1 MSRVGALVQL
11 SADIVK
17 ETLERPTVF
26 KDETP
31 LSLEFIPRKLPHRDE
46 QMRFLTQLFR
56 FTLDSPFSTSQRV
69 LITGDVGTGKTVLAQ
84 RFGTDLVKAARSRK
98 VNLQYVHVN
107 CREAKGSLFMI
118 IKRVLTQFEPE
129 FPKRGFAPEEL
140 LHTLMDMLDDKNVHL
155 ILALDELEH
164 LIRIEESTPIYN
176 LTRIQEERVGKPI
189 RLSLIFILR
198 EVEYLQKLD
207 KSTIDTLQ
215 RNIVKLDKYNSRQ
228 LIDILKDR
236 VSLAFKENAIA
247 DESLQLVADIGGQS
261 GDARYSIE
269 LLWRAGKYADS
280 ENSKHVL
287 TDHVRKAAGSVYP
300 MLRGEY
306 ISALSPHEKYML
318 LALARVLEESQEA
331 YATIGVVE
339 REYKAVCEEY
349 DDHPRMHTQ
358 IWKYARALAAIGV
371 ITASKSGEGV
381 RGKTTLLGLQ
391 NIPASTMRDQL
402 EAALTA
408 TRKKHMPRKQ
418 SP

>member
-1 MSRVGALVQL
+1 MS
-11 SADIVK
+11 SDIVK
-17 ETLERPTVF
+17 ETLAGPSVF
-26 KDETP
+26 KDEAP
-31 LSLEFIPRKLPHRDE
+31 LSLEFMPPKLPHRED

-56 FTLDSPFSTSQRV
+56 SSLETPFTASQRV
-69 LITGDVGTGKTVLAQ
+69 LVTGDVGTGKTVLTQ
-84 RFGTDLVKAARSRK
+84 RFGTDLVKAAKNRK

-140 LHTLMDMLDDKNVHL
+140 LHTLMDLLDDKNMHL

-164 LIRIEESTPIYN
+164 LIRVEGQTPIYN

-189 RLSLIFILR
+189 RLSLICILR
-198 EVEYLQKLD
+198 ELEYLQRLD
-207 KSTIDTLQ
+207 RSTLDTLQ
-215 RNIVKLDKYNSRQ
+215 RNIVKLEKYNSLQ
-228 LIDILKDR
+228 LISILKDR
-236 VSLAFKENAIA
+236 ITLSFKENTMS
-247 DESLQLVADIGGQS
+247 DEAVQLVADIGGQS

-280 ENSKHVL
+280 ENAKRVSA
-287 TDHVRKAAGSVYP
+287 DHVRKAAGSVYP

-306 ISALSPHEKYML
+306 IAALSPHEKYML
-318 LALARVLEESQEA
+318 LALARVLAESQEA
-331 YATIGVVE
+331 YAAIGAVE

-349 DDHPRMHTQ
+349 GDDPRKHTQ
-358 IWKYARALAAIGV
+358 IWKYARGMSAIGV

-391 NIPASTMRDQL
+391 NIPASTMREQL
-402 EAALTA
+402 EKALTGSH
-408 TRKKHMPRKQ
+408 KKRIT
-418 SP
+418 

>member
-11 SADIVK
+11 SSDIVK

-31 LSLEFIPRKLPHRDE
+31 LSLEFIPRNLPHRDD

-56 FTLDSPFSTSQRV
+56 FSLDSPFSTSQRV

-84 RFGTDLVKAARSRK
+84 RFGTDLVKAAKGRK

-118 IKRVLTQFEPE
+118 LKRVLTQFEPE

-140 LHTLMDMLDDKNVHL
+140 LHTLMDMLDDKNIHL
-155 ILALDELEH
+155 ILALDEVEH
-164 LIRIEESTPIYN
+164 LIRVEESTPIYN

-198 EVEYLQKLD
+198 ELEYLQKLD
-207 KSTIDTLQ
+207 RSTIDTLQ
-215 RNIVKLDKYNSRQ
+215 RNIVKLDKYSSRQ
-228 LIDILKDR
+228 LIDILQDR
-236 VSLAFKENAIA
+236 VSIAFKENAVT
-247 DESLQLVADIGGQS
+247 DEALELVADVGGQS
-261 GDARYSIE
+261 GDARYAIE

-280 ENSKHVL
+280 EPSKRVL

-300 MLRGEY
+300 LLRGEY
-306 ISALSPHEKYML
+306 IAALSSHEKYML
-318 LALARVLEESQEA
+318 LALARILEESQEA
-331 YATIGVVE
+331 YANMGTVE

-349 DDHPRMHTQ
+349 DDKPRKHTQ
-358 IWKYARALAAIGV
+358 IWKYARGLGAIGV
-371 ITASKSGEGV
+371 IAASKSGEGV
-381 RGKTTLLGLQ
+381 SAK
-391 NIPASTMRDQL
+391 QL
-402 EAALTA
+402 YSAYRTY
-408 TRKKHMPRKQ
+408 PPPQ
-418 SP
+418 CVNN

>member
-1 MSRVGALVQL
+1 LSRVGALVQL
-11 SADIVK
+11 SSDIVK
-17 ETLERPTVF
+17 ETLAGPTVF

-31 LSLEFIPRKLPHRDE
+31 LSLEYMPPRLLHRDD

-56 FTLDSPFSTSQRV
+56 FSIENPFSTSQRV

-84 RFGTDLVKAARSRK
+84 RFGADLVRAAKNRK

-140 LHTLMDMLDDKNVHL
+140 LHTLMDMLDDKKMHL

-164 LIRIEESTPIYN
+164 LIRTEGATPIYN

-189 RLSLIFILR
+189 RLSLICILR
-198 EVEYLQKLD
+198 EHEHLQQLD
-207 KSTIDTLQ
+207 KSTQDTLQ
-215 RNIVKLDKYNSRQ
+215 RNIVKLEKYNPSQ
-228 LIDILKDR
+228 LSTILNDR
-236 VSLAFKENAIA
+236 VELAFKENTVSDDA
-247 DESLQLVADIGGQS
+247 LQLVSDIGGQS

-280 ENSKHVL
+280 EASKHIS
-287 TDHVRKAAGSVYP
+287 TDHIRKAAGSVYP
-300 MLRGEY
+300 TLRGEY
-306 ISALSPHEKYML
+306 INALSPHEKYML
-318 LALARVLEESQEA
+318 LALARVLEESQDA
-331 YATIGVVE
+331 YANIGTVE

-349 DDHPRMHTQ
+349 SDEPRKHTQ
-358 IWKYARALAAIGV
+358 IWKYARGLGAIG
-371 ITASKSGEGV
+371 IIAATKSGEGV

-391 NIPASTMRDQL
+391 SIPASTMREQL
-402 EAALTA
+402 EKALTA
-408 TRKKHMPRKQ
+408 NRKKHRT
-418 SP
+418 

>member
-11 SADIVK
+11 SSDIVK

-26 KDETP
+26 KDEAP
-31 LSLEFIPRKLPHRDE
+31 LSLEYIPRKLPHRDE

-84 RFGTDLVKAARSRK
+84 RFGTDLVKAARNRK
-98 VNLQYVHVN
+98 VNLHYVHVN

-118 IKRVLTQFEPE
+118 MKRVLTQFEPE

-140 LHTLMDMLDDKNVHL
+140 LHTLMDMLDDKNIHL

-164 LIRIEESTPIYN
+164 LIRVEESTPIYN

-198 EVEYLQKLD
+198 EIEYLQKLD

-236 VSLAFKENAIA
+236 IGLAFKENTVA
-247 DESLQLVADIGGQS
+247 DEALQLVADIGGQS

-280 ENSKHVL
+280 ENAKHIL
-287 TDHVRKAAGSVYP
+287 ADHVRKAAGSVYP

-306 ISALSPHEKYML
+306 IAALSPHEKYML
-318 LALARVLEESQEA
+318 LALARVLGESQEA

-349 DDHPRMHTQ
+349 NDQPRKHTQ
-358 IWKYARALAAIGV
+358 IWKYARGLGAIGV
-371 ITASKSGEGV
+371 ITAEKSGEGV

-391 NIPASTMRDQL
+391 NIPASTMREQL
-402 EAALTA
+402 EAALTT
-408 TRKKHMPRKQ
+408 TRKKRIPRK
-418 SP
+418 

>member
-11 SADIVK
+11 SSDIVK

-31 LSLEFIPRKLPHRDE
+31 LSLEFIPRNLPHRDD

-56 FTLDSPFSTSQRV
+56 FSLDSPFSTSQRV

-84 RFGTDLVKAARSRK
+84 RFGTDLVKAARGRK
-98 VNLQYVHVN
+98 VNLHYVHVN

-140 LHTLMDMLDDKNVHL
+140 LHTLMDMLDDKNIHL
-155 ILALDELEH
+155 ILALDEVEH
-164 LIRIEESTPIYN
+164 LIRVEESTPIYN

-198 EVEYLQKLD
+198 ELEYLQKLD
-207 KSTIDTLQ
+207 RSTIDTLQ
-215 RNIVKLDKYNSRQ
+215 RNIVKLDRYSSRQ
-228 LIDILKDR
+228 LIDILQDR
-236 VSLAFKENAIA
+236 VSIAFKENAVT
-247 DESLQLVADIGGQS
+247 DEALELVADVGGQS
-261 GDARYSIE
+261 GDARYAIE

-280 ENSKHVL
+280 EPSKRVL

-306 ISALSPHEKYML
+306 IAALSSHEKYML
-318 LALARVLEESQEA
+318 LALARTLEGSQEA
-331 YATIGVVE
+331 YANMGTVE

-349 DDHPRMHTQ
+349 NDKPRKHTQ
-358 IWKYARALAAIGV
+358 IWKYARGLGAIGV
-371 ITASKSGEGV
+371 IAASKSGEGV

-391 NIPASTMRDQL
+391 NIPASTMREQL
-402 EAALTA
+402 EAALAA
-408 TRKKHMPRKQ
+408 TSRKRPHRK
-418 SP
+418 

>member
-11 SADIVK
+11 SSDIVK
-17 ETLERPTVF
+17 ETLERPSVF
-26 KDETP
+26 KDEAP
-31 LSLEFIPRKLPHRDE
+31 LSLEFIPRKLPHRDD

-56 FTLDSPFSTSQRV
+56 FSIDSPFSTSQRV

-84 RFGTDLVKAARSRK
+84 RFGTDLVKAATSRK
-98 VNLQYVHVN
+98 VNLHYVHVN

-140 LHTLMDMLDDKNVHL
+140 LHTLMDMLDDKNMHL
-155 ILALDELEH
+155 ILALDEVEH
-164 LIRIEESTPIYN
+164 LIRTEESTPIYN

-198 EVEYLQKLD
+198 EMEYLQKLD

-215 RNIVKLDKYNSRQ
+215 RNIVKLDKYNPQQ

-236 VSLAFKENAIA
+236 ISIAFKENTVTDDAL
-247 DESLQLVADIGGQS
+247 ELVADIGGES

-280 ENSKHVL
+280 EAAKRVL
-287 TDHVRKAAGSVYP
+287 TDHVRKAAGSVYQTF
-300 MLRGEY
+300 RGDY
-306 ISALSPHEKYML
+306 IAALSPHEKYLL
-318 LALARVLEESQEA
+318 LALARVLRESEEA
-331 YATIGVVE
+331 YANIGTVE

-349 DDHPRMHTQ
+349 NDKPRKHTQ
-358 IWKYARALAAIGV
+358 IWKYARGLGAIGV
-371 ITASKSGEGV
+371 ITASKSGEGM

-391 NIPASTMRDQL
+391 NIPASTMNEQL
-402 EAALTA
+402 EAALA
-408 TRKKHMPRKQ
+408 STRKKHLRK
-418 SP
+418 

>member
-11 SADIVK
+11 SSDIVK

-31 LSLEFIPRKLPHRDE
+31 LSLEFIPRNLPHREE

-56 FTLDSPFSTSQRV
+56 FSLDSPFSTSQRV

-84 RFGTDLVKAARSRK
+84 RFGSDLVRAARSRK
-98 VNLQYVHVN
+98 VNLHYMHVN

-118 IKRVLTQFEPE
+118 VKRILTQFEPD

-140 LHTLMDMLDDKNVHL
+140 LHTLMDMLDDKGIHL
-155 ILALDELEH
+155 ILGLDEVEH
-164 LIRIEESTPIYN
+164 LIRVEESTPIYN
-176 LTRIQEERVGKPI
+176 LTRIQEERAGKPI

-198 EVEYLQKLD
+198 ELEYLQKLD

-215 RNIVKLDKYNSRQ
+215 RNIIKLDKYSSRQ
-228 LIDILKDR
+228 LIDILRDR
-236 VSLAFKENAIA
+236 VNLAFKENAVT
-247 DESLQLVADIGGQS
+247 DEALDLVADIGGQS
-261 GDARYSIE
+261 GDARYAIE

-280 ENSKHVL
+280 EPSKRVL

-306 ISALSPHEKYML
+306 IAALSPHEKYLL
-318 LALARVLEESQEA
+318 LALARILEESQEA
-331 YATIGVVE
+331 YANIGSVE
-339 REYKAVCEEY
+339 HEYEAVCEEY
-349 DDHPRMHTQ
+349 DDKPRKHTQ
-358 IWKYARALAAIGV
+358 IWKYARGLGAIGV
-371 ITASKSGEGV
+371 IAASKSGEGV

-391 NIPASTMRDQL
+391 NIPAATMREQL
-402 EAALTA
+402 ESALAT
-408 TRKKHMPRKQ
+408 TRKKRPQK
-418 SP
+418 

>member
-11 SADIVK
+11 SSDIVK

-31 LSLEFIPRKLPHRDE
+31 LSLEFIPRNLPHRDD

-56 FTLDSPFSTSQRV
+56 FSLDSPFSTSQRV

-98 VNLQYVHVN
+98 VNLHYVHVN

-140 LHTLMDMLDDKNVHL
+140 LHTLMDMLDDKNMHL
-155 ILALDELEH
+155 ILALDEVEH
-164 LIRIEESTPIYN
+164 LIRVEESTPIYN

-198 EVEYLQKLD
+198 ELEYLQKLD
-207 KSTIDTLQ
+207 RSTIDTLQ
-215 RNIVKLDKYNSRQ
+215 RNIVKLDKYSSRQ
-228 LIDILKDR
+228 LIDILQDR
-236 VSLAFKENAIA
+236 VNLAFKENAVT
-247 DESLQLVADIGGQS
+247 DEALELVADVGGQS
-261 GDARYSIE
+261 GDARYAIE

-280 ENSKHVL
+280 EPSKQVL

-306 ISALSPHEKYML
+306 IAALSSHEKYML

-331 YATIGVVE
+331 YANIGTVE

-349 DDHPRMHTQ
+349 NDKPRKHTQ
-358 IWKYARALAAIGV
+358 IWKYARGLGAIGV
-371 ITASKSGEGV
+371 IAASKSGEGV

-391 NIPASTMRDQL
+391 SIPASTMREQL
-402 EAALTA
+402 EAALAA
-408 TRKKHMPRKQ
+408 TSRKRPQRK
-418 SP
+418 

>member
-11 SADIVK
+11 SSDIVR
-17 ETLERPTVF
+17 ETLARPTAF
-26 KDETP
+26 KDEAP
-31 LSLEFIPRKLPHRDE
+31 LSLEFIPQRLPHRDE

-56 FTLDSPFSTSQRV
+56 FSLENPFSTSQRV
-69 LITGDVGTGKTVLAQ
+69 LITGDVGTGKTVLTQ
-84 RFGTDLVKAARSRK
+84 RFGTDLVKAAKSRK
-98 VNLQYVHVN
+98 INLQYVHVN

-140 LHTLMDMLDDKNVHL
+140 LHTLMDMLDDKNMHL

-164 LIRIEESTPIYN
+164 LIRIEGQTPIYN

-189 RLSLIFILR
+189 RLSLICILR
-198 EVEYLQKLD
+198 ELEYLQKLD
-207 KSTIDTLQ
+207 KSTTDTLQ
-215 RNIVKLDKYNSRQ
+215 RNIVKLDKYSSRQ
-228 LIDILKDR
+228 LIDILRDR
-236 VSLAFKENAIA
+236 VALAFKENVMA
-247 DESLQLVADIGGQS
+247 DEALQLVADIGAQS

-280 ENSKHVL
+280 ESSKRVL

-306 ISALSPHEKYML
+306 IAALSSHEKYML

-331 YATIGVVE
+331 YANIGTVE

-349 DDHPRMHTQ
+349 NDQPRKHTQ
-358 IWKYARALAAIGV
+358 IWKYARGLGAIGV
-371 ITASKSGEGV
+371 IAASKSGEGI

-391 NIPASTMRDQL
+391 NIPASTMREQL
-402 EAALTA
+402 EAALSS
-408 TRKKHMPRKQ
+408 TRKRRPKPA
-418 SP
+418 

>member
-11 SADIVK
+11 SSDIMK
-17 ETLERPTVF
+17 ETLARPTVF
-26 KDETP
+26 KDEAP
-31 LSLEFIPRKLPHRDE
+31 LSLEYIPTKLPHREE

-56 FTLDSPFSTSQRV
+56 FSLENPFSISQRV
-69 LITGDVGTGKTVLAQ
+69 LITGDVGTGKTVLTQ
-84 RFGTDLVKAARSRK
+84 RFGTDLVRTAKSRK
-98 VNLQYVHVN
+98 VNLQYIHVN

-140 LHTLMDMLDDKNVHL
+140 LHTLMDMLDDKNIHL

-164 LIRIEESTPIYN
+164 LIRIEGQTPIYN

-189 RLSLIFILR
+189 RLSLICILR
-198 EVEYLQKLD
+198 ELEYLKQLD

-215 RNIVKLDKYNSRQ
+215 RNIVKLDKYSSRE

-236 VSLAFKENAIA
+236 VNLAFKDNAIS
-247 DESLQLVADIGGQS
+247 DEALQLVADIGGQS
-261 GDARYSIE
+261 GDARYAIE

-280 ENSKHVL
+280 ENSKRVSA
-287 TDHVRKAAGSVYP
+287 DNVRKAAGSVYP

-306 ISALSPHEKYML
+306 IAALSSHEKYML

-331 YATIGVVE
+331 YATIGAVE
-339 REYKAVCEEY
+339 HEYKVVCEEY
-349 DDHPRMHTQ
+349 NDKPRKHTQ
-358 IWKYARALAAIGV
+358 IWKYARGLGAIGV
-371 ITASKSGEGV
+371 IAASISGEGI

-391 NIPASTMRDQL
+391 NIPASTMREQL
-402 EAALTA
+402 ESSLAPSR
-408 TRKKHMPRKQ
+408 RKRPQMH
-418 SP
+418 

>member
-11 SADIVK
+11 SSDIVK

-26 KDETP
+26 KDEAP
-31 LSLEFIPRKLPHRDE
+31 LSLEYIPRKLPHRDE

-84 RFGTDLVKAARSRK
+84 RFGTDLVKAARNRK
-98 VNLQYVHVN
+98 VNLHYVHVN

-140 LHTLMDMLDDKNVHL
+140 LHTLMDMLDDKNIHL

-164 LIRIEESTPIYN
+164 LIRMEESTPIYN
-176 LTRIQEERVGKPI
+176 LTRIQEERIGKPI

-198 EVEYLQKLD
+198 EIEYLQKLD
-207 KSTIDTLQ
+207 KSTTDTLQ
-215 RNIVKLDKYNSRQ
+215 RNIVKLDKYSSRQ

-236 VSLAFKENAIA
+236 VGLAFKENAVA
-247 DESLQLVADIGGQS
+247 DEALQLVADIGGQS

-280 ENSKHVL
+280 ESVKHIL

-306 ISALSPHEKYML
+306 IAALSSHEKYML
-318 LALARVLEESQEA
+318 LALARVLGESQEA

-349 DDHPRMHTQ
+349 DDKPRKHTQ
-358 IWKYARALAAIGV
+358 IWKYARGLGAIGV

-391 NIPASTMRDQL
+391 NIPATTMREQL
-402 EAALTA
+402 EASLT
-408 TRKKHMPRKQ
+408 TSRKKRVQ
-418 SP
+418 R

>member
-11 SADIVK
+11 SSDIVK

-26 KDETP
+26 KDEAP
-31 LSLEFIPRKLPHRDE
+31 LSLEFIPRTLPHRDE

-84 RFGTDLVKAARSRK
+84 RFGADLVRAARSRK

-140 LHTLMDMLDDKNVHL
+140 LHTLMDMLDDKNIHL

-198 EVEYLQKLD
+198 EMEYLQKLD

-236 VSLAFKENAIA
+236 VSLAFKENAVA

-280 ENSKHVL
+280 ESSKHVL

-306 ISALSPHEKYML
+306 IAALSPHEKYML

-349 DDHPRMHTQ
+349 NDHPRMHTQ

-371 ITASKSGEGV
+371 IAASKSGEGV

-391 NIPASTMRDQL
+391 NIPASTMREQL
-402 EAALTA
+402 EAALSA
-408 TRKKHMPRKQ
+408 TRKKRIPRK
-418 SP
+418 

>member
-11 SADIVK
+11 SSDIVK

-31 LSLEFIPRKLPHRDE
+31 LSLEFIPHTLPHREE

-56 FTLDSPFSTSQRV
+56 FSLDSPFSTSQRV

-84 RFGTDLVKAARSRK
+84 RFGSDIVKVARSRK
-98 VNLQYVHVN
+98 VNLHYVHVN

-118 IKRVLTQFEPE
+118 IKRILTQFEPE

-140 LHTLMDMLDDKNVHL
+140 LHTLMDMLDDKGIHL
-155 ILALDELEH
+155 ILGLDEVEH
-164 LIRIEESTPIYN
+164 LIRVEESTPIYN

-198 EVEYLQKLD
+198 ELEYLQKLD

-215 RNIVKLDKYNSRQ
+215 RNIIKLDKYSSRQ
-228 LIDILKDR
+228 LIDILRDR
-236 VSLAFKENAIA
+236 VNLAFKENAVT
-247 DESLQLVADIGGQS
+247 DEALELVADIGGQS
-261 GDARYSIE
+261 GDARYAIE

-280 ENSKHVL
+280 EPSNQVL
-287 TDHVRKAAGSVYP
+287 TDHVRKSAGSVYP

-306 ISALSPHEKYML
+306 IAALSPHEKYIL
-318 LALARVLEESQEA
+318 LALARILEESQEA
-331 YATIGVVE
+331 YANIGAVE

-349 DDHPRMHTQ
+349 NDKPRKHTQ
-358 IWKYARALAAIGV
+358 IWKYTRSLGAIGV
-371 ITASKSGEGV
+371 IAASKSGEGI

-391 NIPASTMRDQL
+391 NIPASTMRKQL
-402 EAALTA
+402 ETALTKG
-408 TRKKHMPRKQ
+408 RKKTTRN
-418 SP
+418 

>member
-1 MSRVGALVQL
+1 MSRVGALIQL
-11 SADIVK
+11 SSDIVK

-26 KDETP
+26 KDEAP
-31 LSLEFIPRKLPHRDE
+31 LSLEYIPRKLPHRDE

-84 RFGTDLVKAARSRK
+84 RFGTDLVKAARNRK
-98 VNLQYVHVN
+98 VNLHYVHVN

-140 LHTLMDMLDDKNVHL
+140 LHTLMDMLDDKNIHL

-164 LIRIEESTPIYN
+164 LIRMEESTPIYN
-176 LTRIQEERVGKPI
+176 LTRIQEERIGKPI

-198 EVEYLQKLD
+198 EIEYLQKLD
-207 KSTIDTLQ
+207 KSTTDTLQ
-215 RNIVKLDKYNSRQ
+215 RNIVKLDKYSSRQ

-236 VSLAFKENAIA
+236 VGLAFKENAVA
-247 DESLQLVADIGGQS
+247 DEALQLVADIGGQS

-280 ENSKHVL
+280 ESVKHIL

-306 ISALSPHEKYML
+306 IAALSSHEKYML
-318 LALARVLEESQEA
+318 LALARVLGESQEA

-349 DDHPRMHTQ
+349 DDKPRKHTQ
-358 IWKYARALAAIGV
+358 IWKYARGLGAIGV

-391 NIPASTMRDQL
+391 NIPATTMREQL
-402 EAALTA
+402 EASLT
-408 TRKKHMPRKQ
+408 TSRKKRVQ
-418 SP
+418 R

>member
-11 SADIVK
+11 SSDIVK

-31 LSLEFIPRKLPHRDE
+31 LSLEFIPRNLPHREE

-56 FTLDSPFSTSQRV
+56 FSLDSPFSTSQRV

-84 RFGTDLVKAARSRK
+84 RFGSDLVRAARSRK
-98 VNLQYVHVN
+98 VNLHYMHVN

-118 IKRVLTQFEPE
+118 VKRILTQFEPD

-140 LHTLMDMLDDKNVHL
+140 LHTLMDMLDDKGIHL
-155 ILALDELEH
+155 ILGLDEVEH
-164 LIRIEESTPIYN
+164 LIRVEESTPIYN
-176 LTRIQEERVGKPI
+176 LTRIQEERAGKPI

-198 EVEYLQKLD
+198 ELEYLQKLD

-215 RNIVKLDKYNSRQ
+215 RNIVKLDKYSSRQ
-228 LIDILKDR
+228 LIDILRDR
-236 VSLAFKENAIA
+236 VNLAFKENAVT
-247 DESLQLVADIGGQS
+247 DEALDLVADIGGQS
-261 GDARYSIE
+261 GDARYAIE

-280 ENSKHVL
+280 EPSKRVL

-306 ISALSPHEKYML
+306 IAALSPHEKYLL
-318 LALARVLEESQEA
+318 LALARILEESQEA
-331 YATIGVVE
+331 YANIGSVE
-339 REYKAVCEEY
+339 HEYEAVCEEY
-349 DDHPRMHTQ
+349 DDKPRKHTQ
-358 IWKYARALAAIGV
+358 IWKYARGLGAIGV
-371 ITASKSGEGV
+371 IAASKSGEGV

-391 NIPASTMRDQL
+391 NIPAATMREQL
-402 EAALTA
+402 ESALAT
-408 TRKKHMPRKQ
+408 TRKKRPQK
-418 SP
+418 

>member
-1 MSRVGALVQL
+1 MS
-11 SADIVK
+11 SDIVK

-26 KDETP
+26 KDEAP
-31 LSLEFIPRKLPHRDE
+31 LSLEYIPRKLPHRDE

-84 RFGTDLVKAARSRK
+84 RFGTDLVKAARNRK
-98 VNLQYVHVN
+98 VNLHYVHVN

-118 IKRVLTQFEPE
+118 MKRVLTQFEPE

-140 LHTLMDMLDDKNVHL
+140 LHTLMDMLDDKNIHL

-164 LIRIEESTPIYN
+164 LIRMEESTPIYN

-198 EVEYLQKLD
+198 EIEYLQKLD

-236 VSLAFKENAIA
+236 IGLAFKENTVA
-247 DESLQLVADIGGQS
+247 DEALQLVADIGGQS

-280 ENSKHVL
+280 DSAKHIL
-287 TDHVRKAAGSVYP
+287 ADHVRKAAGSVYP

-306 ISALSPHEKYML
+306 IAALSPHEKYML
-318 LALARVLEESQEA
+318 LALARVLGESQEA

-349 DDHPRMHTQ
+349 NDQPRKHTQ
-358 IWKYARALAAIGV
+358 IWKYARGLGAIGV
-371 ITASKSGEGV
+371 ITAEKSGEGV

-391 NIPASTMRDQL
+391 NIPASTMREQL
-402 EAALTA
+402 EAALTT
-408 TRKKHMPRKQ
+408 TRKRRIQRK
-418 SP
+418 

>member
-1 MSRVGALVQL
+1 MPRVGALVQL
-11 SADIVK
+11 SSDIVK

-31 LSLEFIPRKLPHRDE
+31 LSLEFIPRNLPHRDD

-56 FTLDSPFSTSQRV
+56 FSLDSPFSTSQRV

-84 RFGTDLVKAARSRK
+84 RFGTDLVKAAKGRK

-118 IKRVLTQFEPE
+118 LKRVLTQFEPE

-140 LHTLMDMLDDKNVHL
+140 LHTLMDMLDDKNIHL
-155 ILALDELEH
+155 ILALDEVEH
-164 LIRIEESTPIYN
+164 LIRVEESTPIYN

-198 EVEYLQKLD
+198 ELEYLQKLD
-207 KSTIDTLQ
+207 RSTIDTLQ
-215 RNIVKLDKYNSRQ
+215 RNIVKLDKYSSRQ
-228 LIDILKDR
+228 LIDILQDR
-236 VSLAFKENAIA
+236 VSIAFKENAVT
-247 DESLQLVADIGGQS
+247 DEALELVADVGGQS
-261 GDARYSIE
+261 GDARYAIE

-280 ENSKHVL
+280 EPSKRVL

-306 ISALSPHEKYML
+306 IAALSSHEKYML
-318 LALARVLEESQEA
+318 LALARILEESQEA
-331 YATIGVVE
+331 YANMGTVE

-349 DDHPRMHTQ
+349 DDKPRKHTQ
-358 IWKYARALAAIGV
+358 IWKYARGLGAIGV
-371 ITASKSGEGV
+371 IAASKSGEGV

-391 NIPASTMRDQL
+391 SIPASTMREQL
-402 EAALTA
+402 EAALAA
-408 TRKKHMPRKQ
+408 TSRKRPQRK
-418 SP
+418 

>member
-11 SADIVK
+11 SSDIVK
-17 ETLERPTVF
+17 ETLERPSVF
-26 KDETP
+26 KDEAP
-31 LSLEFIPRKLPHRDE
+31 LSLEFIPRKLPHRDD

-56 FTLDSPFSTSQRV
+56 FSIDSPFSTSQRV

-84 RFGTDLVKAARSRK
+84 RFGTDLVKAATSRK
-98 VNLQYVHVN
+98 VNLHYVHVN

-140 LHTLMDMLDDKNVHL
+140 LHTLMDMLDDKNMHL
-155 ILALDELEH
+155 ILALDEVEH
-164 LIRIEESTPIYN
+164 LIRTEESTPIYN

-198 EVEYLQKLD
+198 EMEYLQKLD

-215 RNIVKLDKYNSRQ
+215 RNIVKLDKYNPQQ

-236 VSLAFKENAIA
+236 ISIAFKENTVTDDAL
-247 DESLQLVADIGGQS
+247 ELVADIGGES

-280 ENSKHVL
+280 EAAKRVL
-287 TDHVRKAAGSVYP
+287 TDHVRKAAGSVYQTF
-300 MLRGEY
+300 RGDY
-306 ISALSPHEKYML
+306 IAALSPHEKYLL
-318 LALARVLEESQEA
+318 LALARVLRESEEA
-331 YATIGVVE
+331 YANIGAVE

-349 DDHPRMHTQ
+349 NDKPRKHTQ
-358 IWKYARALAAIGV
+358 IWKYARGLGAIGV
-371 ITASKSGEGV
+371 ITASKSGEGM

-391 NIPASTMRDQL
+391 NIPASTMNEQL
-402 EAALTA
+402 EAALA
-408 TRKKHMPRKQ
+408 STRKKHLRK
-418 SP
+418 